1 MTRNF
6 ARTRHPRVTQPLR
19 GPKPPRDPA
28 IESLGFTCFRLGMGA
43 PVKLTFSSNSMFAF
57 VRR

>member
-6 ARTRHPRVTQPLR
+6 VRTRHPRVTQPLR
-19 GPKPPRDPA
+19 GPKAPRDPA
-28 IESLGFTCFRLGMGA
+28 IEDLGFTCFRLVMGE
-43 PVKLTFSSNSMFAF
+43 PVKLTVSSNSMFAF